1 MSSRLNGRFMTVRT
15 EGGIL
20 PSDLLLR
27 IAAGDDSLGGVD
39 PLSYHLAKSERLGEA
54 ITRAWT
60 RVHGAW
66 QSFRAAAQQL
76 APSDLGTGLTRER
89 WLGVL
94 AQELHYGRLPVAR
107 SLVVDGKPYPIS
119 HMWDRMPI
127 HLVGFRVDLDR
138 RTAGVAGAAR
148 VSPHGLVQEYL
159 NRSGSSLWGVVSN
172 GLRLRLLRDNVALTR
187 QAYVEF
193 DLEAMME
200 GQAYSD
206 FALLWLLCHQSRFEA
221 DDPTDMWI
229 EKWSQIGREQGS
241 RALEDLKD
249 GIRSALETL
258 GTGFLSHGAN
268 VDLRQKLRGGGLSR
282 FEYRNQLLRL
292 VYRLIFLFVAE
303 DRELLHPVGADPQ
316 AVIRYGLHYST
327 YRLRRLSQHRRGS
340 RHSDLYRSLQV
351 VMNGLG
357 SIAGLRQ
364 LALPALGGDLWAQD
378 SLPDLATA
386 DIANA
391 GLLKAVRALSFV
403 VRDGVTMAVDY
414 RNIGAEEIGGV
425 YESLLELIP
434 EVTDDATGFELS
446 MAPGNERKTSGSYY
460 THPDLVQSLLDTA
473 LDPVLAEA
481 MKKPDP
487 EKAILALK
495 VCDPACG
502 SGAFLIA
509 AAHRM
514 AKRLATVRTGD
525 DEPSPDAVRSAL
537 RDTVGHCLYGV
548 DMNPLA
554 VELCKVNLW
563 MEAMDK
569 GKPLSFLDHRIML
582 GNSLLGTAPALMA
595 EGIPDEAFAPL
606 EGDDKTI
613 GSLLRKR
620 NREERDTETMF
631 LVAEGDISGRPIAV
645 YDTEQFGSAIEQL
658 DAMDDN
664 QMVSIEQK
672 RWRYRAMSGS
682 REYGA
687 ARLAADAWCAAFV
700 WRKVKGAPAAVT
712 RDVFRRINED
722 PQSVP
727 GEIIEEVRR
736 IAEQHSFFH
745 WHIAYPDVFH
755 LPAPGDDPD
764 NELMGWSG
772 GFDVVLGNPPWE
784 RIKIQEKE
792 WFAARDPAIAGAPT
806 AAARRRLI
814 QQLRDEDRRLYDL
827 FAHDLRQASGESHFV
842 RNSGRYPLCGRGDI
856 NTYTVFAETMRNL
869 ISSRG
874 RVGVVIPSGIATDDT
889 TKVFFQDI
897 MEKHSLVSLYDFENR
912 KGIFPA
918 IDSRIKFSLVTMVG
932 SDSATPKPA
941 DFVFF
946 ALRAGDLKDPDK
958 HISMGIDDLRLMNP
972 NTLTTP
978 IFRSRRDYEVTRKIY
993 ERVPVLIRE
1002 KRGRRPEENP
1012 WGLKFMTMFHMTN
1025 DSGLFRTREQLED
1038 DGWELN
1044 GNAFE
1049 RAGEEYL
1056 PLYEAK
1062 MVHQFDHRWATYD
1075 GDKARDCTSEE
1086 KSDPYF
1092 VAMPRYWVPE
1102 IEINARLAGKWDKKW
1117 LLGWRD
1123 ICRSTDERTV
1133 IADAI
1138 PLAGV
1143 GNTFPLI
1150 LSSIAAD
1157 DRLVCLVA
1165 NLCSLALD
1173 FCARQKIGGTHVN
1186 YHHLEQLPT
1195 LAPCAYER
1203 AAPWDPES
1211 VLLDWIGVRAS
1222 RLLMTTHDMLATDLN
1237 TRGLIEPVIW
1247 DDESRLRVR
1256 CELDAAFFH
1265 LYGLERA
1272 DVEHVFSAFPGLREN
1287 EMRRHREFRTER
1299 LVLEYYDAMA
1309 EANSPESA
1317 RKHPANASTGR

>member
-1 MSSRLNGRFMTVRT
+1 MSRRLNETFMTVRT
-15 EGGIL
+15 EGGLL

-27 IAAGDDSLGGVD
+27 IAAGDDSLGGAD
-39 PLSYHLAKSERLGEA
+39 PLSYHLAKGERLGEA

-60 RVHGAW
+60 RIQGAW
-66 QSFRAAAQQL
+66 EGFRAAAEQL
-76 APSDLGTGLTRER
+76 SPTDLGTGLTRER

-107 SLVVDGKPYPIS
+107 GLEVEGKPYPIS
-119 HMWDRMPI
+119 HVWNQVPI
-127 HLVGFRVDLDR
+127 HLVGFRIGLDV
-138 RTAGVAGAAR
+138 RTPGVAGAAR
-148 VSPHGLVQEYL
+148 ITPHGLVQEYL

-172 GLRLRLLRDNVALTR
+172 GLRLRLLRDSAALTR

-193 DLEAMME
+193 NLEAMME
-200 GQAYSD
+200 EQAYSD
-206 FALLWLLCHQSRFEA
+206 FVLLWLLCHESRFGA
-221 DDPTDMWI
+221 DDPEDMWI

-241 RALEDLKD
+241 RALEDLRE
-249 GIRSALETL
+249 GMRSALETL
-258 GTGFLSHGAN
+258 GRGFLRHGAN
-268 VDLRQKLRGGGLSR
+268 VDLREKLRSGKLSR
-282 FEYRNQLLRL
+282 FEFRNQLLRL

-303 DRELLHPVGADPQ
+303 DRDLLHPENADLR
-316 AVIRYGLHYST
+316 VRTRYKQHYSVD
-327 YRLRRLSQHRRGS
+327 RLRRLSQRRRGR
-340 RHSDLYRSLQV
+340 RHCDLYRSLQA

-357 SIAGLRQ
+357 SKRGLPQ
-364 LALPALGGDLWAQD
+364 LALPALGGDLWARD
-378 SLPDLATA
+378 SMPDLAMA

-391 GLLKAVRALSFV
+391 DLLRAVRALSYV
-403 VRDGVTMAVDY
+403 VRDGVTMPVDY
-414 RNIGAEEIGGV
+414 KNIGAKEIGGV

-434 EVTDDATGFELS
+434 EVTDDASGFELS
-446 MAPGNERKTSGSYY
+446 IAPGNERKTSGSYY
-460 THPDLVQSLLDTA
+460 TPPDLVQSLLDTA

-487 EKAILALK
+487 ERAILSLK

-525 DEPSPDAVRSAL
+525 DEPSPDAVRAAL
-537 RDTVGHCLYGV
+537 RGIVGHCLYGV
-548 DMNPLA
+548 DLNPLA

-569 GKPLSFLDHRIML
+569 GKPLSFLDHRILL
-582 GNSLLGTAPALMA
+582 GNSLLGAVPALMA
-595 EGIPDEAFAPL
+595 KGIPDAAFAPL
-606 EGDDKTI
+606 EGDDKGI
-613 GSLLRKR
+613 NSLLRKR

-631 LVAEGDISGRPIAV
+631 LVAEGDVSGRPIAV

-664 QMVSIEQK
+664 KIVSIEQK
-672 RWRYRAMSGS
+672 RWRYRAMAGS
-682 REYGA
+682 REYTD
-687 ARLAADAWCAAFV
+687 ARFAADAWCAAFV
-700 WRKVKGAPAAVT
+700 WRKVKGAPGAVT

-727 GEIIEEVRR
+727 GEIVEEVRR
-736 IAEQHSFFH
+736 IAERYSFFH

-755 LPAPGDDPD
+755 LPDPGDDPE

-792 WFAARDPAIAGAPT
+792 WFATRDPAIATAPN
-806 AAARRRLI
+806 AATRRRLI
-814 QQLRDEDRRLYDL
+814 EQLRDEDPGLYAL
-827 FAHDLRQASGESHFV
+827 FAQDLRKANGESHLV

-897 MEKHSLVSLYDFENR
+897 MEKDSLISLYDFENR

-918 IDSRIKFSLVTMVG
+918 IDSRIKFSLVTMAG
-932 SDSATPKPA
+932 GDSATPKPA

-958 HISMGIDDLRLMNP
+958 HISMGTDDLRLMNP

-978 IFRSRRDYEVTRKIY
+978 IFRSRRDYEVTRRIY

-1002 KRGRRPEENP
+1002 KRGKRPEENP
-1012 WGLKFMTMFHMTN
+1012 WGLSFLRMFDMAN
-1025 DSGLFRTREQLED
+1025 DSGLFRTRGQLED

-1044 GNAFE
+1044 GNMFGRE
-1049 RAGEEYL
+1049 GETHL

-1075 GDKARDCTSEE
+1075 GDKARDSTSEE
-1086 KSDPYF
+1086 ESDPRF
-1092 VAMPRYWVPE
+1092 VVMPRYWVPE
-1102 IEINARLAGKWDKKW
+1102 TEVNNRLAGKWDRKW

-1133 IADAI
+1133 IASVV
-1138 PLAGV
+1138 PRVGV
-1143 GNTFPLI
+1143 GHTLPLMFT
-1150 LSSIAAD
+1150 SGAD
-1157 DRLVCLVA
+1157 ASNAMCLLA
-1165 NLCSLALD
+1165 NLSSLALD
-1173 FCARQKIGGTHVN
+1173 YCARQKIGGTHLT
-1186 YHHLEQLPT
+1186 YQYLKQLPVLPT
-1195 LAPCAYER
+1195 SAYAQ
-1203 AAPWDPES
+1203 AAPWAWTISLAE
-1211 VLLDWIGVRAS
+1211 WIGLRAS
-1222 RLLMTTHDMLATDLN
+1222 HLFITTYDMLTTNLN
-1237 TRGLIEPVIW
+1237 TQELSEPVSW
-1247 DDESRLRVR
+1247 DDESRLQVR

-1265 LYGLERA
+1265 LYGLDRD
-1272 DVEHVFSAFPGLREN
+1272 DVEHVFTAFPGLREN
-1287 EMRRHREFRTER
+1287 EIKRYGEFRTER
-1299 LVLEYYDAMA
+1299 LVLECYDAMA
-1309 EANSPESA
+1309 EVT
-1317 RKHPANASTGR
+1317 RLGRP

>member
-1 MSSRLNGRFMTVRT
+1 MSSQLNGRFVTVRT

-27 IAAGDDSLGGVD
+27 IAAGDDSLGGVE
-39 PLSYHLAKSERLGEA
+39 PLSYHLAKGERLGEA

-60 RVHGAW
+60 RVQGAW
-66 QSFRAAAQQL
+66 QGFRTAAGQL
-76 APSDLGTGLTRER
+76 GPADLGTGLTRER

-94 AQELHYGRLPVAR
+94 AQELHYGRLPAAR
-107 SLVVDGKPYPIS
+107 GVEVDGKPYPIS
-119 HMWDRMPI
+119 HMWNQVPI
-127 HLVGFRVDLDR
+127 HLVGFRVELDT

-172 GLRLRLLRDNVALTR
+172 GLRLRLLRDSVALTR

-193 DLEAMME
+193 NLEAMME
-200 GQAYSD
+200 EQAYSD
-206 FALLWLLCHQSRFEA
+206 FVLLWLLCHESRFGA
-221 DDPTDMWI
+221 DDPEEMWI
-229 EKWSQIGREQGS
+229 EKWSRIGREQGS
-241 RALEDLKD
+241 RALEDLRE
-249 GIRSALETL
+249 GIRSALEIL
-258 GTGFLSHGAN
+258 GRGFLGHGAN
-268 VDLRQKLRGGGLSR
+268 VNLRERLRSGELSR

-303 DRELLHPVGADPQ
+303 DRELLHPKGANPW
-316 AVIRYGLHYST
+316 ALARYESHYSAS
-327 YRLRRLSQHRRGS
+327 RLRCLAQRRRGG
-340 RHSDLYRSLQV
+340 RHCDLYRSLQV

-357 SIAGLRQ
+357 SRTGLRQ
-364 LALPALGGDLWAQD
+364 LALPALGGDLWAGD
-378 SLPDLATA
+378 SLLDLATA

-391 GLLKAVRALSFV
+391 DLLRAVRALSFV
-403 VRDGVTMAVDY
+403 VRDKVTMPVDY

-434 EVTDDATGFELS
+434 EVTDDASGFELS
-446 MAPGNERKTSGSYY
+446 IAPGNERKTSGSYY
-460 THPDLVQSLLDTA
+460 THPDLIQNLLDTA

-487 EKAILALK
+487 EKAILSLK

-525 DEPSPDAVRSAL
+525 DEPSPDAIRSAL
-537 RDTVGHCLYGV
+537 RDVVGHCLYGV

-569 GKPLSFLDHRIML
+569 GKPLSFLDHRILL

-595 EGIPDEAFAPL
+595 MGIPDEAFAPL

-613 GSLLRKR
+613 NSLLRKM
-620 NREERDTETMF
+620 NRRERDNETMF
-631 LVAEGDISGRPIAV
+631 LVAEGDIPGRPIAV

-658 DAMDDN
+658 DAMDDSR
-664 QMVSIEQK
+664 MVSIEQK

-687 ARLAADAWCAAFV
+687 ARLAADAWCAAFM

-712 RDVFRRINED
+712 RDVFRRISED

-727 GEIIEEVRR
+727 SEIIEEVRR
-736 IAEQHSFFH
+736 IARQYSFFH

-755 LPAPGDDPD
+755 LPVPGDDPE
-764 NELMGWSG
+764 NELMGWNG

-792 WFAARDPAIAGAPT
+792 WFATRDPAIAGAPT

-814 QQLRDEDRRLYDL
+814 EQLRDEDPRLYDM
-827 FAHDLRQASGESHFV
+827 FTQDLRKASGDSHFV

-874 RVGVVIPSGIATDDT
+874 RVGVVVPSGIATDDT

-897 MEKHSLVSLYDFENR
+897 MEKRSLVSLYDFENR

-918 IDSRIKFSLVTMVG
+918 IDSRIKFSLVTMAG
-932 SDSATPKPA
+932 SINPARKPA

-946 ALRAGDLKDPDK
+946 AFRAGDLKDPDK
-958 HISMGIDDLRLMNP
+958 HVSMGIDDLRLMNP
-972 NTLTTP
+972 NTLTTS

-1002 KRGRRPEENP
+1002 KRGKRPEENP
-1012 WGLKFMTMFHMTN
+1012 WGLRFMAMFHMTN

-1038 DGWELN
+1038 DGWELH
-1044 GNAFE
+1044 GNVFE
-1049 RAGEEYL
+1049 RAGETYL

-1062 MVHQFDHRWATYD
+1062 MVHQFDHRWATYE
-1075 GDKARDCTSEE
+1075 GERARDCTSEE
-1086 KSDPYF
+1086 KSDPHF
-1092 VAMPRYWVPE
+1092 VATPRYWVPE
-1102 IEINARLAGKWDKKW
+1102 TEVNNRLAGKWDKNW
-1117 LLGWRD
+1117 LMGWRD
-1123 ICRSTDERTV
+1123 ITNSTNERTV
-1133 IADAI
+1133 IAGVV
-1138 PLAGV
+1138 PRVGV
-1143 GNTFPLI
+1143 GHKFLLMFPSEDHARI
-1150 LSSIAAD
+1150 ST
-1157 DRLVCLVA
+1157 CLTA
-1165 NLCSLALD
+1165 NLSSLALD
-1173 FCARQKIGGTHVN
+1173 YVARQKLGGTSMAYFVMR
-1186 YHHLEQLPT
+1186 QLPVM
-1195 LAPCAYER
+1195 PPSAYEQT
-1203 AAPWDPES
+1203 APWARTLSLAE
-1211 VLLDWIGVRAS
+1211 WIALRAS
-1222 RLLMTTHDMLATDLN
+1222 RLLITTYDMLATDLN
-1237 TRGLIEPVIW
+1237 TQGLSEPVRW
-1247 DDESRLRVR
+1247 VDESRLQVR

-1265 LYGLERA
+1265 LYGLERD
-1272 DVEHVFSAFPGLREN
+1272 DVEHVFTAFPGLRVN
-1287 EMRRHREFRTER
+1287 EMKRYGEFRTER

-1309 EANSPESA
+1309 ETV
-1317 RKHPANASTGR
+1317 R